1 MHFHP
6 PMGGFHYDAD
16 EQWAVGAA
24 PNSFGLETVALHE
37 IGHLLGLGH
46 SEVEG
51 AIMYPSIS
59 TGVTKGLH
67 RDDVDVDIDPSIL
80 PVSFSKAVFWAR
92 SRFSI
97 VEPEITAEMALN
109 VRTWLASS
117 TFGWKGKEITWPSL
131 KRCLLEGKTFLDYSL
146 CQMTCIRIL
155 EILPAVFGKL
165 FPLFFMEH
173 VDSRTMVKN
182 VFDFKW
188 LHDLMD
194 WGKSQLKVILVYWL
208 LFCFGVPLG

>member
-1 MHFHP
+1 M
-6 PMGGFHYDAD
+6 
-16 EQWAVGAA
+16 
-24 PNSFGLETVALHE
+24 
-37 IGHLLGLGH
+37 
-46 SEVEG
+46 
-51 AIMYPSIS
+51 
-59 TGVTKGLH
+59 
-67 RDDVDVDIDPSIL
+67 
-80 PVSFSKAVFWAR
+80 FWAR

-117 TFGWKGKEITWPSL
+117 TTEISSTFGSKVPTG
-131 KRCLLEGKTFLDYSL
+131 CDDGGEGKTFLDYSL
-146 CQMTCIRIL
+146 CQMTFIRIL
-155 EILPAVFGKL
+155 EILPAVFGEL
-165 FPLFFMEH
+165 FPLFFMEP
-173 VDSRTMVKN
+173 VDSKTMVKN